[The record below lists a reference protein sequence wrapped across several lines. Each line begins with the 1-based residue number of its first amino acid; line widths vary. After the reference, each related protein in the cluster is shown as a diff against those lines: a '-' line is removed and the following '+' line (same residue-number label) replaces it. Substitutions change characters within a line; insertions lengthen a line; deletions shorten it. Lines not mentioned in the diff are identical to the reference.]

1 MRILSALFDSYD
13 EAASAVRSL
22 KDAGIPADDIS
33 LVANNAKGLIKEETH
48 THSETNAPT
57 GAGLGAATGAGVGL
71 LAGLG
76 ALAVPGIGPVVA
88 AGWLL
93 STAVG
98 AALGATSG
106 GILGALLKAGVTED
120 DAHVYAEGIRRGGTL
135 VTEQTPRTLFF
146 RPPRASISK
155 PAARSTRVK
164 AGNGS
169 TRQPS
174 PTPLSPAGSRAQA
187 RPGSSSMEAGSGPP
201 HCLAHKRDPATR
213 AERLP
218 PWSLSGQSAAHQRTS
233 RSDFSRWVTTGS
245 MARFSSSG

>member
-33 LVANNAKGLIKEETH
+33 LVANNAKGLIKEETRS
-48 THSETNAPT
+48 HSETNAPT
-57 GAGLGAATGAGVGL
+57 GAVLGAATGAGVGL

-135 VTEQTPRTLFF
+135 LQAAKGVDIKARRQEYASEGWKRVDETAEPYTP
-146 RPPRASISK
+146 
-155 PAARSTRVK
+155 V
-164 AGNGS
+164 
-169 TRQPS
+169 
-174 PTPLSPAGSRAQA
+174 
-187 RPGSSSMEAGSGPP
+187 
-201 HCLAHKRDPATR
+201 
-213 AERLP
+213 
-218 PWSLSGQSAAHQRTS
+218 TS
-233 RSDFSRWVTTGS
+233 RV
-245 MARFSSSG
+245 SSAGETRI

>member
-48 THSETNAPT
+48 THSETIAPI

-135 VTEQTPRTLFF
+135 VT
-146 RPPRASISK
+146 
-155 PAARSTRVK
+155 ARVDE
-164 AGNGS
+164 
-169 TRQPS
+169 
-174 PTPLSPAGSRAQA
+174 SRADSANAILQA
-187 RPGSSSMEAGSGPP
+187 AKGVDIKARRQEYASEGW
-201 HCLAHKRDPATR
+201 KRFDET
-213 AERLP
+213 AEP
-218 PWSLSGQSAAHQRTS
+218 YTPVTS
-233 RSDFSRWVTTGS
+233 RV
-245 MARFSSSG
+245 SSAGETRI